1 MYFQNELIL
10 LFTDN
15 SCNEDKK
22 LTNLTETDHYLNNEN
37 YEFFSLV
44 DWDSV
49 NDTYDF
55 NKPYGFFTNNNK
67 QLLYNG
73 KPFDVINMIDYV
85 PHSILIPARIQKSVC
100 DKQILNLFF
109 IQENL
114 MGRLYFLSQCFFL
127 MSKQFSSKLCDTLF
141 DGIINNRQKPLN
153 IFNPVTLKSI
163 MDEIIQDTFPG
174 NELHKLKLD
183 VTFIPHLNGI
193 VDISVSKIIYSKKFF
208 LNIKYFFI
216 FRTLNV

>member
-1 MYFQNELIL
+1 MYFQNIFIL

-22 LTNLTETDHYLNNEN
+22 MTNFTETNHYLNNEN

-44 DWDSV
+44 DWTSV

-73 KPFDVINMIDYV
+73 KPFDVMNMIDYI
-85 PHSILIPARIQKSVC
+85 PHSLLIPARIQKSVC
-100 DKQILNLFF
+100 DKQILDLFF

-141 DGIINNRQKPLN
+141 DGIITNRQKPLN

-163 MDEIIQDTFPG
+163 MDEIIQDTFSG
-174 NELHKLKLD
+174 NELYKLKLN

-208 LNIKYFFI
+208 FLIQNIFF
-216 FRTLNV
+216 